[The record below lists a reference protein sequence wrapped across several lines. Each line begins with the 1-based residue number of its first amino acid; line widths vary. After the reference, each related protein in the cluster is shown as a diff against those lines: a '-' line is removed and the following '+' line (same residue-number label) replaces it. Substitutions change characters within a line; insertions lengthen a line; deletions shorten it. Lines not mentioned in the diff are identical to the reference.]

1 MSHPVSFVEKEP
13 VDVQGCKRCVVRKR
27 FRRKMPSTE
36 GRRNTRL
43 HLSEPEEKPQS
54 TRDCRDGLERK
65 NEQKVETM
73 VRRERTQE
81 ALTLPTATVSLREA
95 HQRLPFAAFEASFHS
110 GDRRRG
116 RLSQRG
122 RDQLYASHHGRRRP
136 PLGAAVKLG
145 GAKNL
150 RCAGLPILFS
160 PKTRRAALLAR
171 RVISTLGCTIEVA
184 GPRHR
189 HKALEAVWNCL
200 SRFTAKTCPI
210 LVRFGL

>member
-13 VDVQGCKRCVVRKR
+13 VDVQGCKRCVGRKR

-54 TRDCRDGLERK
+54 TRDCRDDLERK
-65 NEQKVETM
+65 NEQKVEAM
-73 VRRERTQE
+73 VRRGRTQE

-95 HQRLPFAAFEASFHS
+95 HQRLPFAALEASFHS
-110 GDRRRG
+110 GHRRRG
-116 RLSQRG
+116 RLSQWG

-160 PKTRRAALLAR
+160 LKTRRAARSPRSSGYINSRLHHRGCRPASLAQ
-171 RVISTLGCTIEVA
+171 
-184 GPRHR
+184 GP
-189 HKALEAVWNCL
+189 
-200 SRFTAKTCPI
+200 
-210 LVRFGL
+210 